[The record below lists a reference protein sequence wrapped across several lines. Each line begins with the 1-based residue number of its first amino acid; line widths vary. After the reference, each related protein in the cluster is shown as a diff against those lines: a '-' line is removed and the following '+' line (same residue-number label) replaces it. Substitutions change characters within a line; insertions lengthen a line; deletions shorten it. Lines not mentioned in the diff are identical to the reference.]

1 MTDCASR
8 IEPLPVALHVVGQS
22 IFFACAKLHIGS
34 NGFMACTTAEA
45 VGVIV
50 DPPDCHILSGLKN
63 PPL

>member
-8 IEPLPVALHVVGQS
+8 IKPLPVALHVVGQP

-34 NGFMACTTAEA
+34 NGFVACTTAEA

-50 DPPDCHILSGLKN
+50 DPPNRHKLSGLED